1 LQKIHHREQRR
12 WASEPEHLKQTPK
25 VEDKAEALL
34 DAGEMDTAAGED
46 KTRASRKKIT
56 AEKSTA
62 SDEDRDW
69 LWDIFPG
76 EKSKHVE
83 DQTKGR
89 RWKNAAGGDRGEEK
103 PARAIPGRT
112 TKENIR
118 ERAMEG

>member
-1 LQKIHHREQRR
+1 MRGGRR
-12 WASEPEHLKQTPK
+12 WSAAWRAQGAKEMPEHLKQTPK

-56 AEKSTA
+56 AEKSIA

-89 RWKNAAGGDRGEEK
+89 RWEKRSWWRPWRGE
-103 PARAIPGRT
+103 ASTSYTRT
-112 TKENIR
+112 HDKR
-118 ERAMEG
+118 KY